1 MNANE
6 RKILEDA
13 AKILADLGVT
23 VASGGTASAVLLA
36 DVPTAKDALERILLE
51 LPAIDAPALDPLDR
65 AEVDAEVKAEG
76 EQKFPPKPE

>member
-1 MNANE
+1 MNDNE
-6 RKILEDA
+6 KKILADA
-13 AKILADLGVT
+13 VKVLADLGVA
-23 VASGGTASAVLLA
+23 VASGGTASAVLVT
-36 DVPTAKDALERILLE
+36 DVPVAKDALERILLE